1 MTDFVYLIHDVYSK
15 AYKIGVSNDPYTRL
29 KALQTS
35 NPRGQ
40 LRLVTFI
47 YGSYDLEK
55 KLHLR
60 FSLNRINGEWFEECE
75 DILNYFYDFDTSI
88 RDFQNNPT
96 IYPEPSEQPEKLQK
110 LQTQLFTDPTDIN
123 KIVSILEST
132 TSLTKEQ
139 SIEAVDNFVPIFLD
153 IYKKFQILIENNDS
167 GKINALRL
175 ASYFLNNPKVIADFN
190 VERTTSKWLVTYKG
204 KSDNLTM
211 TEAYNILTRNL
222 FIVFGTKSM
231 SHSTFENAIVKAFH
245 WGLNNNE
252 N

>member
-47 YGSYDLEK
+47 FGSYDLEK

-60 FSLNRINGEWFEECE
+60 FCEHRINGEWFEECE
-75 DILNYFYDFDTSI
+75 DIFDYFYNLDASI
-88 RDFQNNPT
+88 KDFQHNTT
-96 IYPEPSEQPEKLQK
+96 IYPEPPDQPEKLQR
-110 LQTQLFTDPTDIN
+110 LQTQLFTDPTDVN
-123 KIVSILEST
+123 KIVSILEAT
-132 TSLTKEQ
+132 TSLTQEQ
-139 SIEAVDNFVPIFLD
+139 STEAVENFVPIFLD
-153 IYKKFQILIENNDS
+153 IYKKFQILIENNDC
-167 GKINALRL
+167 GKVNAVRL
-175 ASYFLNNPKVIADFN
+175 ASHFLNNPKVLTGFN
-190 VERTTSKWLVTYKG
+190 VERTDSKWLVTYKG